1 MICEWKSMVAAEPHP
16 SEWKSMVAAEP
27 HPSILEF
34 LLGLIKP
41 YKTGL

>member
-1 MICEWKSMVAAEPHP
+1 
-16 SEWKSMVAAEP
+16 MVAAEP